1 MATDTGLRPT
11 KELNNSIRSAA
22 PAEPAP
28 DNTSSANHADLS
40 KQAGL
45 MVVSRGLTLAIQMGS
60 IMILTRV
67 LAKETFGW
75 LSFLLLGYSTV
86 STLAQLGLPE
96 SIFFFFER
104 VQPTARKSLAL
115 LTARSLLLTSF
126 GASIILLAMNFLA
139 PMWGY
144 DVNGLFF
151 PLILLA
157 FLELPTLP
165 LPNIL
170 IAIQRTKSAAWV
182 NILFGLAQFAA
193 VVLPAILKQPLAVI
207 IFCLVGYGVI
217 RFITSAILF
226 FRFFPEPLA
235 PLPRGMLKEQFWY
248 SVPLGF
254 SQILWGLNRQI
265 DKYVVA
271 AFLPVTIYSEYV
283 VGSWEIPLLP
293 AIAYTVASVMMP
305 QMVSYHLKGQK
316 EDLLKLWNK
325 SIEKV
330 SIIVLPLVVLFLVA
344 AEEFITVFFTENY
357 LAAAL
362 PFRIYTLIIL
372 HRVAAYSS
380 MLKALGDTKV
390 ISYSAIYLLA
400 INLAL
405 SIPLVLGLGMAGPPL
420 ANLLANVFTWIYALI
435 KIKNGLA
442 VTMADVFPFRFYLRT
457 LSVAAL
463 SVLPIIFIKS
473 RLPFENEFKLILI
486 ATVYL
491 LVFAVLSSAL
501 GMIKKEDWN
510 FLLKSLRGSRN
521 ITSNGLD
528 EK

>member
-1 MATDTGLRPT
+1 MATGTGLRPT
-11 KELNNSIRSAA
+11 KELNNSIPLPA

-28 DNTSSANHADLS
+28 DNTSSANHTDLS

-104 VQPTARKSLAL
+104 VQPAARKSFAL
-115 LTARSLLLTSF
+115 LTARSLLLTSV
-126 GASIILLAMNFLA
+126 GASVILLAMNFLA
-139 PMWGY
+139 PIWGY

-193 VVLPAILKQPLAVI
+193 VVLPAIFKQPLAVI

-330 SIIVLPLVVLFLVA
+330 SIMVLPLVGLFLVA
-344 AEEFITVFFTENY
+344 AEEFIAVFFSENY

-372 HRVAAYSS
+372 QRVAAYGS
-380 MLKALGDTKV
+380 MLKAIDETKV
-390 ISYSAIYLLA
+390 ISHSALYLIV
-400 INLAL
+400 INFIL
-405 SIPLVLGLGMAGPPL
+405 SIPLVKLLGMAGPPL
-420 ANLLANVFTWIYALI
+420 AALLANMFTWWYVLA
-435 KIKNGLA
+435 KIKACLG
-442 VTMADVFPFRFYLRT
+442 VTIKDVFPFRFYGKVLAIAVLAGVPVLLLRHW
-457 LSVAAL
+457 LD
-463 SVLPIIFIKS
+463 LPNH
-473 RLPFENEFKLILI
+473 LMLILMI
-486 ATVYL
+486 IVYL
-491 LVFAVLSSAL
+491 LVYAVLATL
-501 GMIKKEDWN
+501 IRVVKREDWRY
-510 FLLKSLRGSRN
+510 LAQALKW
-521 ITSNGLD
+521 
-528 EK
+528 K

>member
-1 MATDTGLRPT
+1 MRPT
-11 KELNNSIRSAA
+11 KELNNSIQSPATAELAADVSA
-22 PAEPAP
+22 
-28 DNTSSANHADLS
+28 SANHTDLS

-96 SIFFFFER
+96 SIFYFFER
-104 VQPTARKSLAL
+104 VQPAARKSLAL
-115 LTARSLLLTSF
+115 LTARSLLLTSI
-126 GASIILLAMNFLA
+126 GASVILLAMNFLA
-139 PMWGY
+139 PLWGY
-144 DVNGLFF
+144 EVNGLFF

-170 IAIQRTKSAAWV
+170 IAIQRAKSAAWI
-182 NILFGLAQFAA
+182 NILFGMAQFAA
-193 VVLPAILKQPLAVI
+193 VVLPAIFKQPLAVI
-207 IFCLVGYGVI
+207 IFCLVGYGVV
-217 RFITSAILF
+217 RFVISAILF

-235 PLPRGMLKEQFWY
+235 RLPHGLLKEQFWY

-254 SQILWGLNRQI
+254 SQILWGMNRQI

-305 QMVSYHLKGQK
+305 QMVGFYLKGQK
-316 EDLLKLWNK
+316 SELLRLWNK

-344 AEEFITVFFTENY
+344 AEEFIAVFFTENY

-390 ISYSAIYLLA
+390 ISYSAIYLLV
-400 INLAL
+400 INLVL
-405 SIPLVLGLGMAGPPL
+405 SIPLVIVLGMAGPPL
-420 ANLLANVFTWIYALI
+420 AALLANMYTWWYVLA
-435 KIKNGLA
+435 KIKACLG
-442 VTMADVFPFRFYLRT
+442 VTIKDVFPFRFYGKVLAIVVLAGLPVLLLRN
-457 LSVAAL
+457 LL
-463 SVLPIIFIKS
+463 DLPNH
-473 RLPFENEFKLILI
+473 LMLILMI
-486 ATVYL
+486 VAYL
-491 LVFAVLSSAL
+491 LGYAVLASL
-501 GMIKKEDWN
+501 FRVVKREDWRY
-510 FLLKSLRGSRN
+510 LAQALKW
-521 ITSNGLD
+521 
-528 EK
+528 K